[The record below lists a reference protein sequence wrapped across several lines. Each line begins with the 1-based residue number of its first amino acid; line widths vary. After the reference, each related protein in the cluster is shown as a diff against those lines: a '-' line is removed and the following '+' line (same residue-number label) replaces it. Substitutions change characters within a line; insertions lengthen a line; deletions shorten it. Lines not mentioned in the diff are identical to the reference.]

1 MTEPP
6 MPRDKLALRLK
17 RVAGQIKGCARM
29 IEEDRDCTDIL
40 TQMAAARA
48 ALSAAAA
55 LVLTNYTYVC
65 VEKERQTGESSCNA
79 LAKAFSLWAAGASDD
94 IAIPNA
100 DDESAVRQRKSKV
113 RKDKPVSEQD
123 EA

>member
-1 MTEPP
+1 MDQPP
-6 MPRDKLALRLK
+6 MARDKLALRLK

-29 IEEDRDCTDIL
+29 IEEDRDCTEIL

-65 VEKERQTGESSCNA
+65 VEKERQTGESSCDA
-79 LAKAFSLWAAGASDD
+79 LMRAFALWTSGASNDAATPIISD
-94 IAIPNA
+94 
-100 DDESAVRQRKSKV
+100 SGTSRKPRSK
-113 RKDKPVSEQD
+113 
-123 EA
+123 